1 MVDKNIK
8 IGVLLSINFKN
19 LYIYI
24 ILYDMIRNGIIRHQ
38 KNFLCVDKNR
48 EWYDMICKL
57 YSVSVGGNA

>member
-1 MVDKNIK
+1 MHFGTSYNDIRIRNTF
-8 IGVLLSINFKN
+8 NYN
-19 LYIYI
+19 
-24 ILYDMIRNGIIRHQ
+24 MIRNGIIRHQ

>member
-1 MVDKNIK
+1 
-8 IGVLLSINFKN
+8 
-19 LYIYI
+19 
-24 ILYDMIRNGIIRHQ
+24 MIRNGIIRHQ